1 MLLTLNTDSVKE
13 LNLNYE
19 SYSILLLMAE
29 NKIDLIIDY
38 LDTIYKLDNSKEIY
52 KRYIKIFQE
61 EGLLENSD
69 KCELTEKAKNII
81 FGDNLFNEFITEFPQ
96 KVTRTDG
103 TVDFLRT
110 DLANAENLYLS
121 YVGRS
126 RDKHN
131 HILKCLKAEIKQ
143 REGNGSM
150 PYMMRVFKWLA
161 NKGWTSYEDIVD
173 EVLTSKKDLGYGTTL
188 I

>member
-1 MLLTLNTDSVKE
+1 MLITLNTDS
-13 LNLNYE
+13 LNQLDIPIDHYVMLLAIAE
-19 SYSILLLMAE
+19 GKQSILDKYLTKDIIANLFE
-29 NKIDLIIDY
+29 KGLIEDV
-38 LDTIYKLDNSKEIY
+38 E
-52 KRYIKIFQE
+52 
-61 EGLLENSD
+61 
-69 KCELTEKAKNII
+69 KCILTEKTKNII
-81 FGDNLFNEFITEFPQ
+81 FGDNLFKEFINEFPL

-110 DLANAENLYLS
+110 DLVNAENLYLS

-126 RDKHN
+126 RDKHS
-131 HILKCLKAEIKQ
+131 HIIKCLKAEIKQ
-143 REGNGSM
+143 RESNGTM

-173 EVLTSKKDLGYGTTL
+173 EVLTSNKDLGYGTTL

>member
-1 MLLTLNTDSVKE
+1 MLLTLNTDSLNQLE
-13 LNLNYE
+13 LPIDHYA
-19 SYSILLLMAE
+19 ILLAFSEKKQSL
-29 NKIDLIIDY
+29 
-38 LDTIYKLDNSKEIY
+38 LD
-52 KRYIKIFQE
+52 RYITDDIKSNLFNK
-61 EGLLENSD
+61 GLIED
-69 KCELTEKAKNII
+69 VEKCELTEKAKNII
-81 FGDNLFNEFITEFPQ
+81 FGDNLFNEFIVEFPQ

-161 NKGWTSYEDIVD
+161 NKGWSSYEDIVD

>member
-1 MLLTLNTDSVKE
+1 MLLTLNTDSLNQLE
-13 LNLNYE
+13 LPIDHYV
-19 SYSILLLMAE
+19 ILLVFSEKKQSL
-29 NKIDLIIDY
+29 
-38 LDTIYKLDNSKEIY
+38 LD
-52 KRYIKIFQE
+52 RYITDDIKSNLFNK
-61 EGLLENSD
+61 GLIEDVEKS
-69 KCELTEKAKNII
+69 ELTEKAKNII